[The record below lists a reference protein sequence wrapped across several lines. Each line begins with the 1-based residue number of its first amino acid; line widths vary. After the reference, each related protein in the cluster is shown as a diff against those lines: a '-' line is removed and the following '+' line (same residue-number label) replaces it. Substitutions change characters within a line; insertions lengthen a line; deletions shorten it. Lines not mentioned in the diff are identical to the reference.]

1 MKYHSFEHFFTVLG
15 CKQRVDIL
23 QLLDSEGPMSVT
35 AITQALNAEQ
45 SAISHS
51 LKELRQCHFVAVE
64 PQGKERIYSINGDT
78 ITPLLQLIERHVDKY
93 CIQVHHERSQK

>member
-23 QLLDSEGPMSVT
+23 QLLDTEGPMNVLSI
-35 AITQALNAEQ
+35 AQSLNAEQ

-51 LKELRQCHFVAVE
+51 LKQLKLCHFVSMK
-64 PQGKERIYSINGDT
+64 PSGKERIYSINSET
-78 ITPLLQLIERHVDKY
+78 IRPLLQLIEQHVDKY
-93 CIQVHHERSQK
+93 CIENQH